1 MDVKC
6 PGCYR
11 ITTVFSHAQTV
22 GLCVGCSTVLCQ
34 LMGRKARLT
43 EGCSCRRQHH

>member
-11 ITTVFSHAQTV
+11 SPLYSA
-22 GLCVGCSTVLCQ
+22 
-34 LMGRKARLT
+34 MPRL
-43 EGCSCRRQHH
+43 